1 MNLASIIK
9 NNYIFQDIA
18 KNPPEPNGTINYTH
32 PPIDIVE
39 SINNTNTSNR
49 TFYEF
54 YQEIKTII
62 GAPRD
67 LHFNIMGFT
76 TPKGVKFNYM
86 SACLPFSYYVEKD
99 ENEIPK
105 IYIKYFQ
112 DCAIYFDE
120 KVKKSVEEIAN
131 KKIPLVTING
141 ENPFDYIQNWGK
153 NYRDTKSPHALFS
166 LNKRLIYAFYLY
178 TYPYSYDELK
188 MEFNFENNET
198 LKLDYYIYI
207 PNFREMNQ
215 LLGSNIL
222 SEKEFD
228 EFFEDEI
235 KKNMN
240 NVNIPNIF
248 DMIKKYKKKKG
259 ILIEEENSKIE
270 WDYQTPETNG
280 IKCRV
285 DH

>member
-1 MNLASIIK
+1 MRLSSPSQINLTVKYYSNPFEDLYEPIDEEYANKVIYNLASIIK
-9 NNYIFQDIA
+9 NNYIYQDIA

-39 SINNTNTSNR
+39 SINNINTSNR

-54 YQEIKTII
+54 YQDIKTII

-76 TPKGVKFNYM
+76 TPKGVKFNKIT
-86 SACLPFSYYVEKD
+86 ACLPFSYYVEKD

-153 NYRDTKSPHALFS
+153 NYRDTKSPHALFF
-166 LNKRLIYAFYLY
+166 FYISDKPVHL
-178 TYPYSYDELK
+178 
-188 MEFNFENNET
+188 
-198 LKLDYYIYI
+198 
-207 PNFREMNQ
+207 
-215 LLGSNIL
+215 
-222 SEKEFD
+222 
-228 EFFEDEI
+228 
-235 KKNMN
+235 
-240 NVNIPNIF
+240 
-248 DMIKKYKKKKG
+248 
-259 ILIEEENSKIE
+259 
-270 WDYQTPETNG
+270 
-280 IKCRV
+280 
-285 DH
+285 